1 MGFFDLFDDDLE
13 IDGEIDDMEFEL
25 EQYRRKRKKE
35 DEIVFG
41 DLDGDLFDDDS
52 FEDYDE

>member
-13 IDGEIDDMEFEL
+13 IDGEIDDMEFEH

-41 DLDGDLFDDDS
+41 NQDDDLFDDDS
-52 FEDYDE
+52 FEDCDE